1 METEAEIEKQS
12 KVTSKQTKLNNSA
25 SFKRNKQKKKKQ
37 SEHSAKEHSVHK
49 IVLTQCFNN
58 ITTQI

>member
-12 KVTSKQTKLNNSA
+12 KVTSKQPKLNNSA
-25 SFKRNKQKKKKQ
+25 SFKRNKQKKKQ